1 MKHYRK
7 IIHIDM
13 DAFYASIEQR
23 DNKKLKGRPVI
34 VGGNPQSR
42 GVVATCSYE
51 ARKFGIHSAM
61 PSAVAYNR
69 RPYAVFVRPR
79 FDVYKS
85 VSEQI
90 RDIFYRYTDL
100 VEPLSLDEAYLDVTK
115 NKKNIDSSIEIAKQ
129 IKKDIFREV
138 GLTSSAGVSYNKFL
152 AKIASDLRKPNGLTV
167 ITEENAQDFLDKL
180 PVNKFFGVGK
190 VTSNTLKN
198 LGIKTGY
205 DLRCLNLFE
214 LENIFKKRGYELY
227 KFARGIDDRPV
238 EPNRVRKSVGAETTL
253 SHNLDIDEEETR
265 NILDELCE
273 EVCHRLKNSEKFGK
287 TLTLKI
293 KYEDFTK
300 ITRSLSLEHYIDEY
314 NDIRSGVDNLLRNV
328 EVNGKQIR
336 LLGVTISNL
345 SDKKETYKDITLFE
359 YMDSIQM

>member
-1 MKHYRK
+1 MNLK
-7 IIHIDM
+7 I
-13 DAFYASIEQR
+13 YS
-23 DNKKLKGRPVI
+23 
-34 VGGNPQSR
+34 
-42 GVVATCSYE
+42 
-51 ARKFGIHSAM
+51 
-61 PSAVAYNR
+61 
-69 RPYAVFVRPR
+69 
-79 FDVYKS
+79 
-85 VSEQI
+85 
-90 RDIFYRYTDL
+90 
-100 VEPLSLDEAYLDVTK
+100 
-115 NKKNIDSSIEIAKQ
+115 
-129 IKKDIFREV
+129 
-138 GLTSSAGVSYNKFL
+138 
-152 AKIASDLRKPNGLTV
+152 
-167 ITEENAQDFLDKL
+167 
-180 PVNKFFGVGK
+180 
-190 VTSNTLKN
+190 
-198 LGIKTGY
+198 
-205 DLRCLNLFE
+205 
-214 LENIFKKRGYELY
+214 KRGYELY